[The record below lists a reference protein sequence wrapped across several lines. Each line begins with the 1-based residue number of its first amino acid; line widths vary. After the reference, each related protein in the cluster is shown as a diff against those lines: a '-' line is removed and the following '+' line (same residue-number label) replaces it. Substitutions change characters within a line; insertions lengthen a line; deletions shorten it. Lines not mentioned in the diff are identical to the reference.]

1 MSGITQMRP
10 DVWREQMQ
18 LAPVYPAHLAQQI
31 LDGMCNGTPIGFTG
45 DRERNRDAPNLGSAV
60 KDARTRALVSAAIAK
75 DVKEGKKSG
84 PHAAPPFP
92 FFSVSPIGAVPKGDG
107 VRVIHHLSFPYGANS
122 CSINAGIERE
132 PLVLG
137 RFDDACNAIRRA
149 GRGCFLIK
157 LDVEAAY
164 KQVPVR
170 PEDRALLGLKWD
182 GEYYYELVLPF
193 GLRSSGVRWELYAA
207 ALHHFFRHHLRIRL
221 VIHYVDD
228 FLFVVAGLE
237 RAQRALDG
245 AVALCD
251 HLHIPL
257 SIKKREGP
265 ITCLTFLGI
274 ELDTVAMEARLG
286 APRLAELQQLL
297 LVWSGAKHECSLRE
311 LQSLTGKLNFACGV
325 VRRGRAYLRRL
336 IEMQR
341 AFKATA
347 HTTMSTRHRLS
358 HAARGDV
365 RWWREFIAGWNGR
378 ALLYELE
385 WTSAE
390 RIELFTDACLEG
402 YGAAY
407 GNRWFRGVWTAAQLL
422 RAKRR
427 DSHSVP
433 YLELRALVHAA
444 AVWGPLWTAKRITFR
459 CDCQPVYYA
468 LLTMTSKDSDMQSL
482 LRHLDMIAARNGFE
496 FRCEHIA
503 GVANTVADLLSRPS
517 LFSPQALRRLL
528 PDANAEPE
536 NAQELPSLESM

>member
-1 MSGITQMRP
+1 MDGVTQMRP
-10 DVWREQMQ
+10 DVWEKQ
-18 LAPVYPAHLAQQI
+18 LQLPPAYDPDLSRQI
-31 LDGMCNGTPIGFTG
+31 IEGMCAGTPIGFAG
-45 DRERNRDAPNLGSAV
+45 DRERNRDAPNLGSALV
-60 KDARTRALVSAAIAK
+60 DARTRGLVAAAIAK
-75 DVKEGKKSG
+75 DVADGKKAG
-84 PHAAPPFP
+84 PFPERPFP

-107 VRVIHHLSFPYGANS
+107 IRVIHHLSFPYGLNS
-122 CSINAGIERE
+122 ISINAGIERE

-182 GEYYYELVLPF
+182 GAYYYELVLPF

-207 ALHHFFRHHLRIRL
+207 ALHHFFRHHLGIRL

-228 FLFVVAGLE
+228 FLFVVTGL
-237 RAQRALDG
+237 QRARAALNG
-245 AVALCD
+245 AVALCE
-251 HLHIPL
+251 HLCIPL

-274 ELDTVAMEARLG
+274 ELDTIAMEARLG

-297 LVWSGAKHECSLRE
+297 RVWGDAKHECTLKE

-336 IEMQR
+336 IDMQR

-347 HTTMSTRHRLS
+347 GTTMSTRHRLS

-365 RWWREFIAGWNGR
+365 RWWRDFIDDWNGR

-385 WTSAE
+385 WVTSE

-407 GNRWFRGVWTAAQLL
+407 GNRWFRGEWTAEQLA
-422 RAKRR
+422 RAKRKEKY
-427 DSHSVP
+427 SVP

-444 AVWGPLWTAKRITFR
+444 AVWGPLWATKRITFR
-459 CDCQPVYYA
+459 CDCQPVYFA
-468 LLTMTSKDSDMQSL
+468 LLSMTSTDSDMQCL
-482 LRHLDMIAARNGFE
+482 LRHLDMVAARNGFE

-503 GVANTVADLLSRPS
+503 GVNNTVADLLSRPL
-517 LFSPQALRRLL
+517 LFSFQALRLRL
-528 PDANAEPE
+528 PGANAQPE
-536 NAQELPSLESM
+536 DAPELPPPESM